1 MTKNSFIQIFHD
13 WWPVVT
19 AIIVISGFISS
30 WLSYYAR
37 AEARDMIKVELIEP
51 LKRMDEVTEK
61 LEDQLKNIET
71 QQIQNQTKIDMMID
85 LMKQNNKMLGDQN
98 KSIEQLQK

>member
-1 MTKNSFIQIFHD
+1 
-13 WWPVVT
+13 
-19 AIIVISGFISS
+19 
-30 WLSYYAR
+30 
-37 AEARDMIKVELIEP
+37 MIKVELIEP